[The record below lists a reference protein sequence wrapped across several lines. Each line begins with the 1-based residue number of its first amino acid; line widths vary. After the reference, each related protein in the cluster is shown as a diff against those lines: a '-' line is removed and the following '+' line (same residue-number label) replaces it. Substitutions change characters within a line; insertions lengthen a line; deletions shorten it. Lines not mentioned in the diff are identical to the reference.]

1 MSTKRALPPIGIAA
15 SVAARNKLW
24 TRQVTDQND
33 DGIRPFNLSSFTA
46 EDYVLYNGHPYVS
59 ALMVKAETT
68 LTADGTY
75 SVLDRPGP
83 YDIDI
88 SDAQAR
94 FIPSDSSWDAT
105 ARVWSPASTNGYD
118 YSWSTVPGND
128 PQLQT
133 ITYRLGKELISNSCL
148 YFPAGTYLTSS
159 FNQGMDDAA
168 SYAVAMVVSLENPT
182 PYDFFAGQSGDAK
195 LNLRLEGEKL
205 TASVASGTATITP
218 KQHPVDMTPLYIV
231 LNVSPGS
238 MSFWA
243 GTGPSKM
250 VQTSAATKTQLMN
263 RMRFQIG
270 RNQFGDASANFR
282 LLDWSLWPTS
292 LSSGKDEFSIF
303 TVISK
308 YASIYGAW

>member
-1 MSTKRALPPIGIAA
+1 MTKRALPPIGIAA

-24 TRQVTDQND
+24 TRQVIDQND
-33 DGIRPFNLSSFTA
+33 DGVRPFNLSSFTA
-46 EDYVLYNGHPYVS
+46 EDFVLYNGHPFVS
-59 ALMVKAETT
+59 PLMVTAET
-68 LTADGTY
+68 
-75 SVLDRPGP
+75 VLSAEGEYAISDRPGP
-83 YDIDI
+83 YDVDM

-94 FIPSDSSWDAT
+94 FIASESSWDA
-105 ARVWSPASTNGYD
+105 VGKIWSPASTNGYD

-159 FNQGMDDAA
+159 FNQGIDDAA

-195 LNLRLEGEKL
+195 LNLRLDGEKL
-205 TASVASGTATITP
+205 VASVASGTATVTP
-218 KQHPVDMTPLYIV
+218 KQHPVDMTPLYLV
-231 LNVSPGS
+231 LNVSPGTA
-238 MSFWA
+238 SFWV
-243 GTGPSKM
+243 GTGPAKM
-250 VQTSAATKTQLMN
+250 VQASASTGNQLMN
-263 RMRFQIG
+263 RMRFQIA
-270 RNQFGDASANFR
+270 RNQFGTAAANFR
-282 LLDWSLWPTS
+282 LMDWSLWPRA
-292 LSSGKDEFSIF
+292 LSSGKDEFSVF